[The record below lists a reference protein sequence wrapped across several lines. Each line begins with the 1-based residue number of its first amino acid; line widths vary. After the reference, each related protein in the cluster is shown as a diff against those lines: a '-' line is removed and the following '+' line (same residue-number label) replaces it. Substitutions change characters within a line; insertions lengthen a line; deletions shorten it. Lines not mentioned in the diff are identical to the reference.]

1 MPSLARRANDRGHDL
16 APSRVLCFRAMPF
29 DSKNPWETQ
38 APPVAV
44 AAPPMHA
51 GNAPIPGYAL
61 VQFLGEGASGQVWRA
76 VGPGGVRA
84 ALKFVR
90 LSERISEA
98 ELRALEL
105 IKNLDDHPNVM
116 SVRGIWEVD
125 GYLIVAMSLGD
136 RTLMDRLEEVNKQG
150 LTGIPADELVEYI
163 ADAARGIDFLNE
175 HHIIHRDIK
184 PQNILMVAGRGI
196 KIADFGLAKLQEK
209 ALAASSGS
217 MTPAYAPPEFFAGQS
232 SNRSDQYSLAVTY
245 CQLRS
250 GQLPFAGGISEIV
263 AGHLQGAP
271 NLAFLEPAERE
282 VVARAL
288 AKDPTERWP
297 DCRSFARAL
306 AATID
311 PARNQTLVPGSTPTG
326 QAMTSTLHGASFRTS
341 ADTMQRP
348 SRTRTFLGIGLAA
361 LAIVASAAFLAWMAP
376 TPADPLI
383 QMRRLDIERDIANLP
398 PTSQTVVRERP
409 KDYLEVDKLDPVDY
423 APFNILSDDRFVDMR
438 LWKQVPDAD
447 FHDLASAVV
456 STDWV
461 RFKKTGP
468 ATTFDRD
475 EKTSGQEIF
484 FRLHSGLP
492 SKVIGQRNEIFV
504 GADRV
509 KVRRLSIDVSSVPAD
524 EEYEVRYSSTRW
536 NSLQSESEL
545 WHGIE
550 GYAGAFK
557 VSLLLIFP
565 ENKPFTSQRLMMS
578 KKGRDTPRPYEGQK
592 ILLSAENRQWIYWEV
607 PNPEP
612 GQVYRLH
619 WNW

>member
-1 MPSLARRANDRGHDL
+1 MTDRGHDL
-16 APSRVLCFRAMPF
+16 ARLYASVCYAFPAMPTDAHESWETHDPRIAAAVKADSARVDLAVPQQFRA
-29 DSKNPWETQ
+29 
-38 APPVAV
+38 
-44 AAPPMHA
+44 A
-51 GNAPIPGYAL
+51 GLAPIPGYAL
-61 VQFLGEGASGQVWRA
+61 VQFLGEGACGQVWRA

-84 ALKFVR
+84 ALKFIR

-116 SVRGIWEVD
+116 SVRGIWETD

-136 RTLMDRLEEVNKQG
+136 RTLMDRLDEAKKQG
-150 LTGIPADELVEYI
+150 LAGIPADELVEYM

-175 HHIIHRDIK
+175 HHILHRDIK

-209 ALAASSGS
+209 ALATSSGS

-263 AGHLQGAP
+263 AGHLHGAP

-288 AKDPTERWP
+288 AKEPTERWP

-306 AATID
+306 AAKVD
-311 PARNQTLVPGSTPTG
+311 PTRNETLVPGSTPNS
-326 QAMTSTLHGASFRTS
+326 QSMTSTLHGAANRTT

-348 SRTRTFLGIGLAA
+348 SRTRTFLSIGLAA
-361 LAIVASAAFLAWMAP
+361 LAIVASATFLAWMAP
-376 TPADPLI
+376 TTADPLV
-383 QMRRLDIERDIANLP
+383 QMRRLEIERDIANLP
-398 PTSQTVVRERP
+398 PTAQTLVRQRP
-409 KDYLEVDKLDPVDY
+409 TDYQEVDKLDPVDY
-423 APFNILSDDRFVDMR
+423 SNFNILSDDRFVDMR
-438 LWKQVPDAD
+438 LWKQVSDAD
-447 FHDLASAVV
+447 FHELASAVV
-456 STDWV
+456 STDWI
-461 RFKKTGP
+461 RFKKIGP
-468 ATTFDRD
+468 AATFDRD

-484 FRLHSGLP
+484 FRSHTGLP
-492 SKVIGQRNEIFV
+492 SKVIGLKNELFI

-509 KVRRLSIDVSSVPAD
+509 KVRRLSIDVSSVPVG

-550 GYAGAFK
+550 GYAEAR
-557 VSLLLIFP
+557 SRYRCCSSSRR
-565 ENKPFTSQRLMMS
+565 TSRS
-578 KKGRDTPRPYEGQK
+578 RA
-592 ILLSAENRQWIYWEV
+592 IA
-607 PNPEP
+607 
-612 GQVYRLH
+612 
-619 WNW
+619 